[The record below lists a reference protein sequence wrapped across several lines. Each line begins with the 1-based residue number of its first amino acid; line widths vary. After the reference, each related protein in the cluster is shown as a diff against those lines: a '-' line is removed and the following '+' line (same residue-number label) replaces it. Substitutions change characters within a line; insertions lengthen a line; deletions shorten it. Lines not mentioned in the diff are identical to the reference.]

1 MDYEKLYKN
10 ALERAKNLRKD
21 AIDMEE
27 NLLAK
32 QCEIIF
38 PELEESEDEKIR
50 RTLIRICKK
59 ALPDIFKTYGYE
71 GDKENIIAW
80 LEKQNVCKPN
90 YCHHNV
96 DLSGCSEEYR
106 KAYYDGWN
114 NCNTQHEMV
123 DSKESKWTEDYETGY
138 QDTLWCIKQAYKI
151 AKDENDVGSC
161 WFAEKWLSAI
171 KSELTKK

>member
-1 MDYEKLYKN
+1 MTTEEKAKAYDE
-10 ALERAKNLRKD
+10 AFERAKNLHKD

-71 GDKENIIAW
+71 GNKENIIAW
-80 LEKQNVCKPN
+80 LERQKKYSPKW
-90 YCHHNV
+90 
-96 DLSGCSEEYR
+96 EE
-106 KAYYDGWN
+106 DF
-114 NCNTQHEMV
+114 EI
-123 DSKESKWTEDYETGY
+123 GY
-138 QDTLWCIKQAYKI
+138 QDTLWCIKQAYETTKG
-151 AKDENDVGSC
+151 ENDTGTC
-161 WFAEKWLSAI
+161 WFAEKWLNDI
-171 KSELTKK
+171 KEDVTLRKQKDILLKIMSK